1 MSSAFLGF
9 SFVFPL
15 PVVIQLPFAS
25 KHHKNVSFSSFQI
38 LFSFCFSLF
47 CWGGRRW
54 DLHDVSLRIG
64 ATIVVRCGQSLLIAW
79 NQITHISGLH
89 TIHDI
94 PPPSLKPWI
103 PILSFAIDGRIQIF
117 VFSYID
123 MFIRRQVD
131 HRQLGMINPHSSYG

>member
-1 MSSAFLGF
+1 MSSVFLGF
-9 SFVFPL
+9 CFVFPL
-15 PVVIQLPFAS
+15 PVVIQLPFAQNIIKMFPFLLS
-25 KHHKNVSFSSFQI
+25 KFFF
-38 LFSFCFSLF
+38 LFVSLF